1 MEKTLNVL
9 HDLFAA
15 MKKEVKRYLHIV
27 EPKTT
32 NPSNDYERML
42 VRKALG
48 IEYARKKRIKQMIQ
62 KLNEWLDE
70 GNEKDL
76 TQYELIEL
84 YADLRLECFA
94 LQAFSQHVEDARV
107 LDYETD
113 ENELDKMQES
123 VQAQVNEFQTIL
135 DDIQSKWVEP
145 STSKEVELKQ
155 TIHSDRPTFS
165 VGSLL

>member
-9 HDLFAA
+9 HDLFTA
-15 MKKEVKRYLHIV
+15 MKKEVKRYIHIL

-48 IEYARKKRIKQMIQ
+48 IEYARKNRIKQMIR

-70 GNEKDL
+70 ETKRDL
-76 TQYELIEL
+76 TQHELIEL
-84 YADLRLECFA
+84 YADLRLEVFA
-94 LQAFSQHVEDARV
+94 LEAFCQHVDDARV
-107 LDYETD
+107 LDYETE
-113 ENELDKMQES
+113 ENELDKMQED
-123 VQAQVNEFQTIL
+123 VQGRLDKLQTIL
-135 DDIQSKWVEP
+135 EDIQSKWVES
-145 STSKEVELKQ
+145 STTTEVQSNL
-155 TIHSDRPTFS
+155 DRPTFS

>member
-9 HDLFAA
+9 HDLFTA
-15 MKKEVKRYLHIV
+15 MKKEVKRYIQIL

-48 IEYARKKRIKQMIQ
+48 IEYARKKRIKQTLR
-62 KLNEWLDE
+62 KLNEWLEADSH
-70 GNEKDL
+70 KDL
-76 TQYELIEL
+76 AQHELIGL
-84 YADLRLECFA
+84 YADLQLERFA

-107 LDYETD
+107 LDYETE

-123 VQAQVNEFQTIL
+123 VQTQVDELQTIL
-135 DDIQSKWVEP
+135 EEIQSNWVEP
-145 STSKEVELKQ
+145 TTFTEEESTQSNDLE
-155 TIHSDRPTFS
+155 RPAFS